1 MSTRP
6 RDYPPHIARPG
17 AGLVGPLV
25 RFRGQPVAVSSSPP
39 RDTRD
44 PRYLACTDH
53 RLACDCREAEQN
65 EQLTE
70 YRIELRQLRDLF
82 DALTESHPTR
92 VEVDGV
98 RRADLECHCPL
109 CVFGRQARLDSYS
122 DVRSISTKG
131 HYL

>member
-1 MSTRP
+1 MSILNP
-6 RDYPPHIARPG
+6 HNFPPHIARGP
-17 AGLVGPLV
+17 LVGPLV
-25 RFRGQPVAVSSSPP
+25 RFRGEQVAVTSSPP

-44 PRYLACTDH
+44 PRYLSCTDH
-53 RLACDCREAEQN
+53 RLACDCREAELA
-65 EQLTE
+65 EQLTD
-70 YRIELRQLRDLF
+70 YRLEFEQMRDLF

-98 RRADLECHCPL
+98 RRADLECRCPL
-109 CVFGRQARLDSYS
+109 CVFGRQARLDRYS